1 MKIKTIERNIYVK
14 MNSWLATIT
23 AKKLKDRIRDNIIVT
38 GGSIPSMFLNEPI
51 NDYDIYINDI
61 DVCVD
66 LVKYYMKKHLTTGD
80 KIRKR
85 ENEGGGVEIF
95 ISSRGV
101 LKLKP
106 EEKKKYQLVYVTSN
120 AITLTDQVQ
129 VVTRF
134 TGSPEEI
141 HKNYDFVHATNYW
154 TFKTGLVTN
163 IKALESL
170 LTKELRYQGSKFP
183 LCSIIRTRK
192 FVSRKWTVNAGQ
204 YLKMALQLN
213 ELDLLDVKVLEE
225 QLIGVDIAYFSHLI
239 EILKAHQDETADKA
253 LDTFWLIK
261 AIDRVFD
268 QEIIIDSDGEE
279 TNELP
284 F

>member
-1 MKIKTIERNIYVK
+1 MR
-14 MNSWLATIT
+14 SWLSTIT
-23 AKKLKDRIRDNIIVT
+23 DEKLKDALKKNIIVT
-38 GGSIPSMFLNEPI
+38 GGSIPSMLLNEPI
-51 NDYDIYINDI
+51 NDYDIYIDDV

-66 LVKYYMKKHLTTGD
+66 LVNYYVKGHLNKKD

-85 ENEGGGVEIF
+85 DDGGVEIF
-95 ISSRGV
+95 IKSEGI

-106 EEKKKYQLVYVTSN
+106 DEEKEYQLIYVTSN
-120 AITLTDQVQ
+120 AITLSDHVQ

-134 TGSPEEI
+134 TGNPEEI
-141 HKNYDFVHATNYW
+141 HKNYDFIHATNYW

-163 IKALESL
+163 IRALESL

-192 FVSRKWTVNAGQ
+192 FVQRKWTINAGQ

-213 ELDLLDVKVLEE
+213 ELDLLDVKILEE
-225 QLIGVDIAYFSHLI
+225 QLIGVDIAYFSQLLGL
-239 EILKAHQDETADKA
+239 LKTHQDESTEK
-253 LDTFWLIK
+253 LIDTSWLLE

-268 QEIIIDSDGEE
+268 TEIIVE
-279 TNELP
+279 NENDAE
-284 F
+284 